1 MTSLLTVNP
10 ILIAA
15 AVIPAVIL
23 LVRVY
28 KEDRL
33 DKEPKGLLLSLVLFG
48 ILSTI
53 IALAL
58 EVFGTYV
65 LSRFLEKDSLLY
77 NVILYFV
84 VVACSEEGA
93 KYILLRLRT
102 WRSPHFNC
110 QFDGVVYAVFV
121 SLGFALWENIGYVVQ
136 NGMATAL
143 VRAVTAVPGHACFGV
158 FMGVFYG
165 AAKRFD
171 GMHLPILCKRYRR
184 LALLFPV
191 LMHGTYDFIATVSAK
206 SAGLIFLV
214 FIVIMFIVCYRLV
227 KSAAAYDRYIV
238 PSDDPDAPVPVSFDP
253 NMPDSF

>member
-1 MTSLLTVNP
+1 MTFLTVNP

-28 KEDRL
+28 KADRL
-33 DKEPKGLLLSLVLFG
+33 DKEPKGLLVSLVLFG
-48 ILSTI
+48 VLSTV

-58 EVFGTYV
+58 EVFGTFL
-65 LSRFLEKDSLLY
+65 LSQFLQKDTIPY
-77 NVILYFV
+77 NLILYFA

-93 KYILLRLRT
+93 KYALLRLRT

-121 SLGFALWENIGYVVQ
+121 SLGFALWENIGYVVE
-136 NGMATAL
+136 NGFATAL

-158 FMGVFYG
+158 FMGVFFG

-171 GMHLPILCKRYRR
+171 GMDRPLLSKRYRR

-191 LMHGTYDFIATVSAK
+191 LMHGAYDFIATVSAK
-206 SAGLIFLV
+206 SAGLIFLA
-214 FIVIMFIVCYRLV
+214 FIAIMFFVCFRLV
-227 KSAAAYDRYIV
+227 KTAAAGDRYIV
-238 PSDDPDAPVPVSFDP
+238 PSDDPDAPQILPFDP
-253 NMPDSF
+253 NSPDAF